1 MLPGRT
7 WTSKIAKA
15 EGASSSEFEE
25 NVAQQ
30 LLNLEVSAAEDSWGD
45 LSDLKITAAKEV
57 DVTGGKKAI
66 IITVP
71 FRLLRSYHKH
81 QQRLVREL
89 EKKFSGKHVVIIGQR
104 TILGKNFAR
113 TSAGSKGAVRPRSR
127 TLTAWQD
134 AVLEVPHPLHP
145 LLPPLVSPSAPCVYP
160 CQSPLHC
167 CISFLP
173 FCSSQPLFI
182 LCPL

>member
-7 WTSKIAKA
+7 WTSKIVKT
-15 EGASSSEFEE
+15 GNPTEFEE
-25 NVAQQ
+25 DVAQQ

-45 LSDLKITAAKEV
+45 LSELKITAAKEV
-57 DVTGGKKAI
+57 DVAGGKKAI

-71 FRLLRSYHKH
+71 FKLLRSYHKH

-104 TILGKNFAR
+104 TVLGKNFSR
-113 TSAGSKGAVRPRSR
+113 TAGKGAKGSTIRPRSR

-134 AVLEVPHPLHP
+134 AVLEVRNTSACHRITV
-145 LLPPLVSPSAPCVYP
+145 LLCLFT
-160 CQSPLHC
+160 L
-167 CISFLP
+167 F
-173 FCSSQPLFI
+173 FCFSRCFRI
-182 LCPL
+182 